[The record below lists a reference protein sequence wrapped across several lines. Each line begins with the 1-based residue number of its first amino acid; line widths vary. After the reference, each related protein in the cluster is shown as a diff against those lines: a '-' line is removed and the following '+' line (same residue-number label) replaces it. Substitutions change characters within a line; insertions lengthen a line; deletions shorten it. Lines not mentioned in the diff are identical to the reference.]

1 MKQSKKQRTSSISNA
16 TSYEEMG
23 EYWDAHELP
32 DDAREVEIKA
42 DIKVRRHYVSVEPNL
57 MIEIAKE
64 AASKGISSQSLVNL
78 LIQEH
83 VSAQKK

>member
-1 MKQSKKQRTSSISNA
+1 MKKSKKHGTSSISKAA
-16 TSYEEMG
+16 TYEEMG
-23 EYWDAHELP
+23 EYWDDHELP
-32 DDAREVEIKA
+32 EDAKEVKIEANIK
-42 DIKVRRHYVSVEPNL
+42 IRRHYVSVEPNL

-83 VSAQKK
+83 VSSQKK